1 MLAYRK
7 EAIKNSKW
15 KREEV
20 EEAKNKSGLKKHEK
34 SLSKLKVKK
43 KNQIVDTACEEY
55 HLSALLGSTSF
66 NLLAEVAN
74 YHYNNDDVV

>member
-1 MLAYRK
+1 MKARRSWRSEK
-7 EAIKNSKW
+7 QKRSEKTWKIAEQIKS
-15 KREEV
+15 
-20 EEAKNKSGLKKHEK
+20 
-34 SLSKLKVKK
+34 KK